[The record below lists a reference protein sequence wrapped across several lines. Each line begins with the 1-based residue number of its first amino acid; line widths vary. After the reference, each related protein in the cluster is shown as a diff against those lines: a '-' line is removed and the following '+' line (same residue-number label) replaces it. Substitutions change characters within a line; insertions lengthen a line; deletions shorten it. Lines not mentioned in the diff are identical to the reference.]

1 MPRRATP
8 NSRNTPHL
16 SPPATRLATGVDALV
31 DADPAHAPAASA
43 SSRSLSSLR
52 MPSDMG
58 PSTLGADPV
67 PVDAAHWGAP
77 MSRKPTIVL
86 GIVVMLTVAALR
98 PILNARGKA
107 VCLVRCTGRA
117 HVGRRSWLGCRCLY
131 SLRSRVDLWRSP
143 IQPGNAVPFRGSDRG
158 TRRCRSDR
166 ATTPLDGAVRISRRR
181 GRVGRG
187 AALPVRRRGSLRT
200 VPQHVRADLVF
211 EEDAVRLG

>member
-117 HVGRRSWLGCRCLY
+117 HVGRRSWLGCRCLC
-131 SLRSRVDLWRSP
+131 SLRSTLSK
-143 IQPGNAVPFRGSDRG
+143 GNAVPCRGSDRG
-158 TRRCRSDR
+158 TRRGRSDR
-166 ATTPLDGAVRISRRR
+166 ATTSLYGAYSKKTPSAWAEGI
-181 GRVGRG
+181 
-187 AALPVRRRGSLRT
+187 AALAAVALLVLFQARLSMDRAPGSGRS
-200 VPQHVRADLVF
+200 VPIA
-211 EEDAVRLG
+211 G